1 MSKSKLDELRDIVA
15 KAFEGAETKES
26 IETFANIN
34 NKLDEVGKENE
45 ELFKRNEELVKSYK
59 DLIKHTSFSDP
70 KTMSNNDI
78 TPTPISFEQ
87 ALSNFMTQNK

>member
-1 MSKSKLDELRDIVA
+1 MTKLEELREIVA
-15 KAFEGAETKES
+15 KEFKGAETKES
-26 IETFANIN
+26 IENFENID
-34 NKLDEVGKENE
+34 NKQDESGKENE

-70 KTMSNNDI
+70 RTMSNNDI

>member
-1 MSKSKLDELRDIVA
+1 MTKLELLRQIVA

-34 NKLDEVGKENE
+34 NMLDEVGNESE
-45 ELFKRNEELVKSYK
+45 ELFRRNEELVKSYK
-59 DLIKHTSFSDP
+59 DLIKHTSFNDP

-78 TPTPISFEQ
+78 TPTPLSFEQ
-87 ALSNFMTQNK
+87 ALSNFMKKNK